1 MRSVAGRGMFVIFC
15 GVLVTSSLAAAKET
29 RPTLVVRTYA
39 ARTVTTATWTKAI
52 GATTAVLNRAGIRLD
67 WVHCSSFR
75 AAEVERG
82 PARCAVPTG
91 RNDVVLRIIS
101 APSSAPRDL
110 VPLGDSMVDTSQ
122 QSGMLATIYL
132 DRVEWLAHEAAV
144 PVDAVLARA
153 IAHELGHL
161 LLGTAAHSA
170 RGLMRPVWRPEEF
183 SLNRPS
189 DWTIAPADSE
199 QMRLAYHR
207 RLEASAL
214 IVN

>member
-1 MRSVAGRGMFVIFC
+1 MRSVARRVMFVIFC

-39 ARTVTTATWTKAI
+39 ASTVTTATWTRSI
-52 GATTAVLNRAGIRLD
+52 GATTAVLNRAGIRIA

-75 AAEVERG
+75 ATDAARG

-110 VPLGDSMVDTSQ
+110 VPLGDSMVDTSR

-132 DRVEWLAHEAAV
+132 DRVEWLAREAAV
-144 PVDAVLARA
+144 PVDAVLSRA
-153 IAHELGHL
+153 MAHELGHL
-161 LLGTAAHSA
+161 LLGTAAHST

-183 SLNRPS
+183 ALDRPS

-207 RLEASAL
+207 RLEGS
-214 IVN
+214 VPSTN